1 MCGLHQIVFYGFGK
15 KGKLVYDKH
24 LYYEFKFLFKDELW
38 QQAYPLSTYNKV
50 MLPLEHVSVVEHK

>member
-38 QQAYPLSTYNKV
+38 QQAYPLSSIYLQQGYATTWAC
-50 MLPLEHVSVVEHK
+50 